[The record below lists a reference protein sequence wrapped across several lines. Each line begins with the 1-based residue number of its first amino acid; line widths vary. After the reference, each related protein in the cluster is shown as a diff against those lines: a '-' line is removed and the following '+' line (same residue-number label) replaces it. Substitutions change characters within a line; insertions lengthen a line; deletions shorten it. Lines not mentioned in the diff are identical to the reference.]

1 MVGGLKVLETSLKN
15 PTELVVHVE
24 TREKWPTSVGKLGKD
39 TARWPHINWGGVDF
53 GTEEYVGW
61 PIPQSDHLVH
71 MMGKRTP
78 ELCFAQSEDK

>member
-39 TARWPHINWGGVDF
+39 TAR
-53 GTEEYVGW
+53 
-61 PIPQSDHLVH
+61 
-71 MMGKRTP
+71 
-78 ELCFAQSEDK
+78 